1 MLQVTS
7 MRQQLQTLQQ
17 QNLEKTN
24 AITKLEFE
32 LEKQRKEINNMQKSY
47 SSVESEQEN
56 IKSKLAEKNILLLQ
70 QEGTISSLTKQMGD
84 IMEIRD
90 SMLEEAAQFHDYLQ
104 NAKFKEF
111 EMEGK
116 LKQSSLVINDL
127 EEKILWM
134 DKDSLKAKLELS
146 DLKHQHSAL
155 QNLIIQKEDEAI
167 EMKRAVSDLRKKVQ
181 ELEEEV
187 LMKEGQIAIISSQNG
202 ESYESF

>member
-1 MLQVTS
+1 
-7 MRQQLQTLQQ
+7 
-17 QNLEKTN
+17 
-24 AITKLEFE
+24 
-32 LEKQRKEINNMQKSY
+32 
-47 SSVESEQEN
+47 
-56 IKSKLAEKNILLLQ
+56 
-70 QEGTISSLTKQMGD
+70 MGD